1 MAEEK
6 IYTVPLRKGFLKA
19 PGYDRSRKAKVTL
32 KEILEEY
39 ADNLGKRAWEI
50 AKHSKRKTVKSGDLK
65 LATK

>member
-1 MAEEK
+1 MSLPLAAMERILKNAGVDRVSEE
-6 IYTVPLRKGFLKA
+6 
-19 PGYDRSRKAKVTL
+19 AKVTL